1 MRPNALSHGRA
12 TVRALA
18 VARVVGSVCGA
29 LVAVV
34 DVRSGVTNALGW
46 STVANAKREDQPTD
60 RRGAPLG
67 RHHLLD
73 RR

>member
-46 STVANAKREDQPTD
+46 STVAIYVLLLLGYASCL
-60 RRGAPLG
+60 RGQAV
-67 RHHLLD
+67 
-73 RR
+73 